1 MKIFAVVGSP
11 RKNGNTDILV
21 DEVLR
26 GAKDVGAST
35 EKIFINDLNIKP
47 CQASC
52 SDYCKKEGSCRI
64 QDDMSGLYDRLY
76 DSDVIILG
84 TPVYWW
90 GPSAQ
95 LKAFIDRW
103 YAFSHPEF
111 VHKMKG
117 KKVVLVAPFEDADES
132 TSDPLVAMIEK
143 STDYLKMEFFK
154 KLLVNRTSDK
164 GVVKKNQQ
172 AMKQGYTIGM
182 ELK

>member
-11 RKNGNTDILV
+11 RRNGNTDILV

-26 GAKDVGAST
+26 GAKDVGAT
-35 EKIFINDLNIKP
+35 FEKIFLNDLDIRP
-47 CQASC
+47 CQSTC
-52 SDYCKKEGSCRI
+52 SDYCKKKGSCRI
-64 QDDMSGLYDRLY
+64 EDDMSALYDRLY

-95 LKAFIDRW
+95 MKAFIDRW
-103 YAFSHPEF
+103 YAFSHPDF

-117 KKVVLVAPFEDADES
+117 KKVVLVAPFED
-132 TSDPLVAMIEK
+132 SDPSTPDALVMMIEK
-143 STDYLKMEFFK
+143 STNYCKMEFFRR
-154 KLLVNRTSDK
+154 LLVTAGEK
-164 GVVKKNQQ
+164 GIVKKNQQ
-172 AMKQGYTIGM
+172 AMKQAYRIGI